1 MKLTLA
7 FSSVVLLV
15 AMLIIAALWV
25 RANRY
30 EMLASADQEKFAD
43 SEGEVLSTYYPHL
56 VDRIVQRTDLAERV
70 KAVHLAVS
78 DFRLAEYNGRDF
90 SSLALLP
97 NLTSVEC
104 TYSANLAA
112 FVPTLNKI
120 SGLNELQLYYCDP
133 IPKTLQELD
142 NSSLREVRIHMYT
155 SVNMPNE
162 VLLDFSQRMPEC
174 AIIFTTD

>member
-1 MKLTLA
+1 MKRTLA

-56 VDRIVQRTDLAERV
+56 VDRIVQRADLAERV
-70 KAVHLAVS
+70 TVVHLAVS

-97 NLTSVEC
+97 NLTIVEC
-104 TYSANLAA
+104 TYSANLDA

-120 SGLNELQLYYCDP
+120 SGLDELQLYYCDP
-133 IPKTLQELD
+133 IHKTLQELD
-142 NSSLREVRIHMYT
+142 NGSLRVVRIHMYT
-155 SVNMPNE
+155 PVVIPDE
-162 VLLDFSQRMPEC
+162 VLRDFSRRMPEC
-174 AIIFTTD
+174 AIVCTAD